1 MGGYI
6 QNTVEEL
13 NSGLP
18 RTNSDRCR
26 VNDLHRGA
34 PQFKSIVLDHL
45 SPPTTLFPSNARP
58 LPHLKEK
65 RPGDRTRF
73 VRRVGQTH
81 LVASSFHDTHL
92 PEATSFPGLFPTFE
106 GKALGTRLLPEDHGT
121 SNRSLSCL
129 HGLIFHSRPRD
140 ILWRNFIL
148 SFLIIHSH
156 TCDYYN
162 IWKPKFSRVSSRGLQ
177 WKENRPS
184 QDVYCI
190 QQNQV

>member
-6 QNTVEEL
+6 QNTVEDPEL
-13 NSGLP
+13 NSGLT

-45 SPPTTLFPSNARP
+45 SPPTTLFPSNTRP

-73 VRRVGQTH
+73 VRRVGQNH
-81 LVASSFHDTHL
+81 LVTSSFHDTHL
-92 PEATSFPGLFPTFE
+92 PE
-106 GKALGTRLLPEDHGT
+106 DHGT
-121 SNRSLSCL
+121 SNSSPSCL

-148 SFLIIHSH
+148 SFLIIHSY

-162 IWKPKFSRVSSRGLQ
+162 IWKPQFSRVSSRGLQ

-184 QDVYCI
+184 QEVYCI
-190 QQNQV
+190 QQNHV